1 MNDNLTDMTVVLDRS
16 GSMAAVR
23 DDTIGGFNSVVE
35 EQKQVPGAADLTLV
49 QFDDQ
54 YEVVYAGRRLRDV
67 PALTTRTFVPRG
79 STALLDAVGR
89 TIHATGARLA
99 ALPEADRPGK
109 VLLLIMTDGE
119 ENSSHEFSRAQIF
132 DMITHQQEAYAWE
145 IVFVGTNQDAVATGA
160 SYGIP
165 ASNALNYAPTAAG
178 TRQALSTF
186 SRAAS
191 RMRLRSNVE
200 KENFFSEEDKQHN

>member
-1 MNDNLTDMTVVLDRS
+1 MNDNLTDITVVLDRS

-23 DDTIGGFNSVVE
+23 DDTIGGFNSVLE
-35 EQKQVPGAADLTLV
+35 EQKQVSGTAYLTLV

-54 YEVVYAGRRLRDV
+54 YEVIYEGRSLPSA

-79 STALLDAVGR
+79 STALLDAIGR
-89 TIHATGARLA
+89 TIYAVGARLA
-99 ALPEADRPGK
+99 VLPEADRPGK

-132 DMITHQQEAYAWE
+132 DMITHQREAYAWE
-145 IVFVGTNQDAVATGA
+145 IVFIGTNQDAVATGA

-165 ASNALNYAPTAAG
+165 ASNALSYAPTAAG
-178 TRQALSTF
+178 TRQALGTF
-186 SRAAS
+186 SKAAS
-191 RMRLRSNVE
+191 RMRLRSSAE
-200 KENFFSEEDKQHN
+200 KNDFFNEEDKQA

>member
-23 DDTIGGFNSVVE
+23 DDTIGGFNSVLE
-35 EQKQVPGAADLTLV
+35 EQKQVPGLACLTLV

-54 YEVVYAGRRLRDV
+54 YEVVYEGRKLQDV
-67 PALTTRTFVPRG
+67 PPLTTRTFVPRG

-89 TIHATGARLA
+89 TIHAVGARLA
-99 ALPEADRPGK
+99 ALPKADRPGK

-119 ENSSHEFSRAQIF
+119 ENASHEFSRTQIF
-132 DMITHQQEAYAWE
+132 DMITHQRDVYAWE
-145 IVFVGTNQDAVATGA
+145 IVFIGANQDAVATGA

-165 ASNALNYAPTAAG
+165 AANALSYVPTAAG
-178 TRQALSTF
+178 TRQALNTF
-186 SRAAS
+186 NNAAA
-191 RMRLRSNVE
+191 RMRQRPSAE
-200 KENFFSEEDKQHN
+200 KEDFFSKEDKQA